1 MVIKDRDGLTRAIK
15 SAAAAQ
21 GISVKELG
29 RRLGVVGPSISRT
42 VNRSDIPFSGLLSI
56 AAAIGCDLVISFKP
70 STNTTTTTDSGA
82 QRDI

>member
-21 GISVKELG
+21 GVSVKELG

-42 VNRSDIPFSGLLSI
+42 VNRSDIPFSELVRM
-56 AAAIGCDLVISFKP
+56 AAALGCDLDITFKAQGTGEQP
-70 STNTTTTTDSGA
+70 PTD
-82 QRDI
+82 